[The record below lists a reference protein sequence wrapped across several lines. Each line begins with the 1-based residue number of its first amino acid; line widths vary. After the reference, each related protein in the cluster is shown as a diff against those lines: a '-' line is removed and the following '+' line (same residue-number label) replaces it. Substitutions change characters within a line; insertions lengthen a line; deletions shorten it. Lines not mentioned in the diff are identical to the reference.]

1 MENVNHILVGL
12 GGTGG
17 KVLRA
22 FKMRMFEEYPDSAV
36 RNKFPVGLLYVDS
49 TREMMGIG
57 RPDFRVL
64 GQDASFNENEFVFIK
79 SVDVSQ
85 VLDNINNYPA
95 LKGMINNV
103 EDVRTAIG
111 SLGEAA
117 GQKRRAGRILFA
129 ANAIRYK
136 NALDTVYA
144 RVNNVSKTDEVMIHI
159 FTGLAGGTGSGSII
173 DAITQTRK
181 AYPEAKIMVYAM
193 VPEMK
198 LPKPGIDKGRYY
210 QNGYAALNEINGLQ
224 TGRFVPCDVSSAGRQ
239 AEFFSIRIKGVADG
253 VVLYSNVNENGVS
266 VGSFD
271 ELPKLVADYAYFR
284 VFLEK
289 RKEVEDFFRAYS
301 FENMDDFCFEYD
313 EGAGNVI
320 SRSKKFNSFGIKR
333 VIYPETRILQHMTY
347 SVGQRL
353 LYQFQYN
360 NWRDNYGYVGEAANK
375 DYKEEYLK
383 DDKVKKW
390 MLDNR
395 HLMLEE
401 RILPTEKKYESFQD
415 YWHDKAVGYADE
427 VKGSD
432 SPLNALDD
440 LMKGFYDSTF
450 RGGGVEKFYKDKTEI
465 INDLAREI
473 RQNIERDLFT
483 WWKEGTISLYDLVKI
498 AETVLAFM
506 GNKQNELDEEAV
518 KAQENLENWE
528 EDRKADIADW
538 NDSGFLKGKL
548 LGKKKDIFAL
558 HQETLTECYVAKT
571 TIRAL
576 EFAKRLAARL
586 LTELSNLSSEIGAF
600 YAKISQAIDECDKQ
614 IAANRKE
621 NKGIEDMTGAIIEVS
636 EEVRISNFEKELM
649 TNKSDQPAMATE
661 LRKVIVP
668 EGDFIPFDDL
678 VNHLSVDRIK
688 DAFDIRLSFIIKEK
702 HEVICGKNNK
712 LLGLNILQQL
722 QQVLTTDEEIQKF
735 ALELVK
741 QSGVY
746 LKFNDTE
753 MNRYIPH
760 ERNENPAVN
769 PSSINCKYILVSIPS
784 PEENE
789 ELKRFADKLA
799 NAFKNSF
806 NNGSQQ
812 TTLQVDM
819 NSSRKDELSIVSVVY
834 CFPLRAIDWL
844 STYKTR
850 YEDLL
855 MTADGQRGTVNSIL
869 LHSEGDGS
877 LLPPV
882 FIPTE
887 QEKAAMAAANTAP
900 TPIQSTN
907 QQVGVPP
914 TPGAVPPIPGTI
926 PPPPPVVVLPQQQ
939 YYVAVNGQ
947 QTGPFGGEQLL
958 QMAKSGQLTKET
970 YVFTQGMAGWTL
982 AGQVQDLACLFAPAV
997 PPIPPV
1003 PGVPPV
1009 M

>member
-22 FKMRMFEEYPDSAV
+22 FKMRMFEEYPDSTD
-36 RNKFPVGLLYVDS
+36 RNKFPIGLLYVDS

-57 RPDFRVL
+57 RTDFRVL
-64 GQDASFNENEFVFIK
+64 GQDASFTENEFVFIK
-79 SVDVSQ
+79 GKDVSQ
-85 VLDNINNYPA
+85 LLDNVNNYPA
-95 LKGMINNV
+95 LTGMIDNV
-103 EDVRTAIG
+103 EEVRTAIG
-111 SLGEAA
+111 SLGDAA

-129 ANAIRYK
+129 ANAIQYK
-136 NALDTVYA
+136 NALDAVYA
-144 RVNNVSKTDEVMIHI
+144 RVNEVSKTDEVMIHI
-159 FTGLAGGTGSGSII
+159 FTGLAGGTGSGAII

-224 TGRFVPCDVSSAGRQ
+224 TGRFVPCDVSSAGRK
-239 AEFFSIRIKGVADG
+239 AELFSIRTKGVADG
-253 VVLYSNVNENGVS
+253 VVLYSNVNENGVL
-266 VGSFD
+266 VHSFE

-284 VFLEK
+284 VFMDK
-289 RKEVEDFFRAYS
+289 RKEVEDFVRAYS

-360 NWRDNYGYVGEAANK
+360 NWRDNYGYVGEPANK
-375 DYKEEYLK
+375 DYKEIYLTE
-383 DDKVKKW
+383 DKVKKW
-390 MLDNR
+390 MLDFK

-401 RILPTEKKYESFQD
+401 KILPTEPKYDSFQD
-415 YWHDKAVGYADE
+415 YWHDKAIGYADE
-427 VKGSD
+427 AKSAD
-432 SPLNALDD
+432 CPLNELDNIMAD
-440 LMKGFYDSTF
+440 FYEKSFRKSGVEGFY
-450 RGGGVEKFYKDKTEI
+450 RDKTEI
-465 INDLAREI
+465 INELAREI

-483 WWKEGTISLYDLVKI
+483 WWKDGTISLHDLVKI
-498 AETVLAFM
+498 IETTLAFM
-506 GNKQNELDEEAV
+506 SKRRSALDEEVV
-518 KAQENLENWE
+518 KMQENFTNWDQ
-528 EDRKADIADW
+528 DRKYNVADW
-538 NDSGFLKGKL
+538 SQLNVLQRMVGKGARL
-548 LGKKKDIFAL
+548 YAE
-558 HQETLTECYVAKT
+558 HQEILTDYYVAKT
-571 TIRAL
+571 TLRAL
-576 EFAKRLAARL
+576 EFARTLASRL
-586 LTELSNLSSEIGAF
+586 LTELGNLSTEISAF
-600 YAKISQAIDECDKQ
+600 YAKISQTIEECDKQ

-636 EEVRISNFEKELM
+636 EEGRIEEFEKELM
-649 TNKSDQPAMATE
+649 TNRNDQPAMAAE
-661 LRKVIVP
+661 LRKVIIP
-668 EGDFIPFDDL
+668 EGNFIPFGDL
-678 VNHLSVDRIK
+678 VSRISVDRVK
-688 DAFDIRLSFIIKEK
+688 DAFDIRLSAIIKEK
-702 HEVICGKNNK
+702 HEIICGKNNK

-735 ALELVK
+735 ALDLVK

-753 MNRYIPH
+753 MSRYIPH

-769 PSSINCKYILVSIPS
+769 PASINCKSILVSIPS

-806 NNGSQQ
+806 NNAAQQ

-819 NSSRKDELSIVSVVY
+819 KSARKDELSIVSVVY
-834 CFPLRAIDWL
+834 CFPLRAVDWL
-844 STYKTR
+844 ATYKKR
-850 YEDLL
+850 YEELL
-855 MTADGQRGTVNSIL
+855 TTADGKRGMVNSIL

-877 LLPPV
+877 QLPPV
-882 FIPTE
+882 FIPDT
-887 QEKAAMAAANTAP
+887 KNMSTASTVNTAV
-900 TPIQSTN
+900 T
-907 QQVGVPP
+907 QQI
-914 TPGAVPPIPGTI
+914 PPIPGTV
-926 PPPPPVVVLPQQQ
+926 PPPPPVLLPQQT
-939 YYVAVNGQ
+939 YYVALNGQ
-947 QTGPFGGEQLL
+947 QTGPFGGMQLQ
-958 QMAKSGQLTKET
+958 QMVQNGQLTKET

-982 AGQVQDLACLFAPAV
+982 AGQVQDLACLFAPAL
-997 PPIPPV
+997 PPIPGV
-1003 PGVPPV
+1003 PGIPPV
-1009 M
+1009 V

>member
-49 TREMMGIG
+49 TREMMDTG

-64 GQDASFNENEFVFIK
+64 GQDASFCENEFMFIK
-79 SVDVSQ
+79 NVDVSQ
-85 VLDNINNYPA
+85 VLDNIDYYPA
-95 LKGMINNV
+95 LKGMIDNV

-111 SLGEAA
+111 TLGEAA

-129 ANAIRYK
+129 ANAIQYR

-173 DAITQTRK
+173 DAITQARK
-181 AYPEAKIMVYAM
+181 AYPIAQIIVYALM
-193 VPEMK
+193 PDLTSPQPGMEDK
-198 LPKPGIDKGRYY
+198 LYY
-210 QNGYAALNEINGLQ
+210 PNCYAALNEINGLQ

-239 AEFFSIRIKGVADG
+239 TDFFSIYIKGVVDG
-253 VVLYSNVNENGVS
+253 VVLYSNDNENGVHIRQ
-266 VGSFD
+266 FD
-271 ELPKLVADYAYFR
+271 ELPKLVADCAYFR
-284 VFLEK
+284 VFLDW
-289 RKEVEDFFRAYS
+289 RREVENFFRAYS
-301 FENMDDFCFEYD
+301 FEDMNDFCFEYD
-313 EGAGNVI
+313 EGAGKVI
-320 SRSKKFNSFGIKR
+320 SRSKKFSSYGIKR
-333 VIYPETRILQHMTY
+333 IIYPETRILQHMTY
-347 SVGQRL
+347 SVGKRL

-360 NWRDNYGYVGEAANK
+360 NWRDDYGYVGEPANK
-375 DYKEEYLK
+375 DYKKEYLK

-401 RILPTEKKYESFQD
+401 RILPTEKIYESFQD
-415 YWHDKAVGYADE
+415 YWHDKAVAYADE
-427 VKGSD
+427 PRRAAH
-432 SPLNALDD
+432 PLYALDY

-465 INDLAREI
+465 INDLAQEI
-473 RQNIERDLFT
+473 RQDIERDLFT
-483 WWKEGTISLYDLVKI
+483 WWKKGTISLYDLVKI
-498 AETVLAFM
+498 AETVLDFI

-518 KAQENLENWE
+518 KAQENLENWGSIRE
-528 EDRKADIADW
+528 ADIFEW
-538 NDSGFLKGKL
+538 EKCGFWQGVL
-548 LGKKKDIFAL
+548 LGKKKKIFAK
-558 HQETLTECYVAKT
+558 HQETLTEYYVAKT
-571 TIRAL
+571 TVCAL
-576 EFAKRLAARL
+576 EFAKILAVRL
-586 LTELSNLSSEIGAF
+586 LTELSHLFSVISEC
-600 YAKISQAIDECDKQ
+600 YDRISQAIDECDKQ
-614 IAANRKE
+614 IAANSKKE
-621 NKGIEDMTGAIIEVS
+621 KGIEDMTGTIIEVS
-636 EEVRISNFEKELM
+636 DEVRIAKFKKELM

-678 VNHLSVDRIK
+678 VSRISVDRIK
-688 DAFDIRLSFIIKEK
+688 DAFDIRLSSIIKEK

-834 CFPLRAIDWL
+834 LFPLRAIDGL
-844 STYKTR
+844 ADYRER
-850 YEDLL
+850 YEKLL
-855 MTADGQRGTVNSIL
+855 MTADGKRDTKNSIL

-877 LLPPV
+877 QLPPL

-887 QEKAAMAAANTAP
+887 QERAEIVATNAAP
-900 TPIQSTN
+900 TQPAQL
-907 QQVGVPP
+907 
-914 TPGAVPPIPGTI
+914 PG
-926 PPPPPVVVLPQQQ
+926 
-939 YYVAVNGQ
+939 
-947 QTGPFGGEQLL
+947 
-958 QMAKSGQLTKET
+958 M
-970 YVFTQGMAGWTL
+970 
-982 AGQVQDLACLFAPAV
+982 
-997 PPIPPV
+997 PPIPPLPPV
-1003 PGVPPV
+1003 PGMPSE

>member
-64 GQDASFNENEFVFIK
+64 GQDASFTENEFVFIK
-79 SVDVSQ
+79 GKDVSQ
-85 VLDNINNYPA
+85 LLDNINNYPA
-95 LKGMINNV
+95 LKGMIDNV

-111 SLGEAA
+111 SLGDAA

-129 ANAIRYK
+129 ANAIQYK
-136 NALDTVYA
+136 NALDAVYA
-144 RVNNVSKTDEVMIHI
+144 RVNDISKTDEVMIHI

-224 TGRFVPCDVSSAGRQ
+224 TGRFVPCDVSSAGRK
-239 AEFFSIRIKGVADG
+239 AELFSIRIKGVADG

-266 VGSFD
+266 VHSFE
-271 ELPKLVADYAYFR
+271 ELPRLVADYAYFR
-284 VFLEK
+284 VFMDK
-289 RKEVEDFFRAYS
+289 RKEVEDFIRAYS

-383 DDKVKKW
+383 KDRIKKW
-390 MLDNR
+390 MLDNQ

-401 RILPTEKKYESFQD
+401 RILPTEKKYDSFQE
-415 YWHDKAVGYADE
+415 YWHDKAIGYADE
-427 VKGSD
+427 VKNSD

-450 RGGGVEKFYKDKTEI
+450 RGGGVEKFYRDKTEI
-465 INDLAREI
+465 VNELAREI
-473 RQNIERDLFT
+473 RQNIERELFT

-498 AETVLAFM
+498 AETILAFM
-506 GNKQNELDEEAV
+506 GEKQKELDEETV
-518 KAQENLENWE
+518 KVQEELENWE
-528 EDRKADIADW
+528 QDRQADIADW
-538 NDSGFLKGKL
+538 NESGFLRGKL

-586 LTELSNLSSEIGAF
+586 STELGNLSSEIGAF
-600 YAKISQAIDECDKQ
+600 YAKISQAIEECDKQ
-614 IAANRKE
+614 IVANRKE

-636 EEVRISNFEKELM
+636 EEVRIENFEKELM

-678 VNHLSVDRIK
+678 VSRISVDRIK
-688 DAFDIRLSFIIKEK
+688 DAFDIRLAAIIKEK
-702 HEVICGKNNK
+702 HEVICGRNNK

-722 QQVLTTDEEIQKF
+722 QQVLTTDQEIQEF
-735 ALELVK
+735 ALDLVK

-753 MNRYIPH
+753 MSRYVPH

-769 PSSINCKYILVSIPS
+769 PASINCKSILVSIPS

-799 NAFKNSF
+799 NAFRNSF
-806 NNGSQQ
+806 NNAAQQ

-819 NSSRKDELSIVSVVY
+819 KSSRKDELSIVSVVY

-844 STYKTR
+844 ATYKNR

-877 LLPPV
+877 QLPPV
-882 FIPTE
+882 FIPNA
-887 QEKAAMAAANTAP
+887 QERAAMAVNAATV
-900 TPIQSTN
+900 QSDIAGGN
-907 QQVGVPP
+907 
-914 TPGAVPPIPGTI
+914 VPPIPT
-926 PPPPPVVVLPQQQ
+926 PVPPVPEQLPQQQ
-939 YYVAVNGQ
+939 YYVAMNGQ
-947 QTGPFGGEQLL
+947 QTGPFGGIQLK
-958 QMAKSGQLTKET
+958 QMVQTGQLTKET
-970 YVFTQGMAGWTL
+970 YVFAQGMTGWTL
-982 AGQVQDLACLFAPAV
+982 AGQVQDLACLFAPV
-997 PPIPPV
+997 LPPLPPV

>member
-22 FKMRMFEEYPDSAV
+22 FKMRMFEEYPDAAV

-64 GQDASFNENEFVFIK
+64 GQDASFMENEFVFIK
-79 SVDVSQ
+79 SVDVEKI
-85 VLDNINNYPA
+85 LDNINNYPA
-95 LKGMINNV
+95 LKGMVDNV
-103 EDVRTAIG
+103 EEVKTAIG

-129 ANAIRYK
+129 ANAVRYK
-136 NALDTVYA
+136 NALDAVYA
-144 RVNNVSKTDEVMIHI
+144 RVNEISHTDGVMIHI
-159 FTGLAGGTGSGSII
+159 FAGLAGGTGSGSII

-239 AEFFSIRIKGVADG
+239 AELFSIRIKGVADG

-266 VGSFD
+266 VHSFD
-271 ELPKLVADYAYFR
+271 ELPRLVSDYAYFR
-284 VFLEK
+284 VFMEP
-289 RKEVEDFFRAYS
+289 RKEVEDFIRAYS
-301 FENMDDFCFEYD
+301 FENMDSFCFEYD

-333 VIYPETRILQHMTY
+333 VIYPENRILQHMTY
-347 SVGQRL
+347 TVGQRL

-360 NWRDNYGYVGEAANK
+360 NWRDNYGYVGEASNK
-375 DYKEEYLK
+375 DYKEEYFS
-383 DDKVKKW
+383 DDKAKRW
-390 MLDNR
+390 MLDFK
-395 HLMLEE
+395 HLTLEE
-401 RILPTEKKYESFQD
+401 RILPTEPKYESFQD

-427 VKGSD
+427 AKSAD
-432 SPLNALDD
+432 CPLNELDN
-440 LMKGFYDSTF
+440 LMKDFYEKSF
-450 RGGGVEKFYKDKTEI
+450 RKRGVEGFYKDKTEI
-465 INDLAREI
+465 VNELAREI

-483 WWKEGTISLYDLVKI
+483 WWKDGVISLYDLVKI
-498 AETVLAFM
+498 AETALAYM
-506 GNKQNELDEEAV
+506 GNQRNALDELVV
-518 KAQENLENWE
+518 KMQENFDNWDQE
-528 EDRKADIADW
+528 RKLNVEDWSSLGLLQRMV
-538 NDSGFLKGKL
+538 NKGARL
-548 LGKKKDIFAL
+548 YAL
-558 HQETLTECYVAKT
+558 HQDILTDSFVART
-571 TIRAL
+571 SLRAL
-576 EFAKRLAARL
+576 EFAKVLASRV
-586 LTELSNLSSEIGAF
+586 LTELGNLSSEITSF
-600 YAKISQAIDECDKQ
+600 YAKISKAIEECDRQ
-614 IAANRKE
+614 IAANKKE

-636 EEVRISNFEKELM
+636 EEVHMENFEKELM
-649 TNKSDQPAMATE
+649 TNKSDQPAMAAE

-668 EGDFIPFDDL
+668 EGDFIPFGDL
-678 VNHLSVDRIK
+678 VNRISVDRIK
-688 DAFDIRLSFIIKEK
+688 DAFDIRLAAIIKEK
-702 HEVICGKNNK
+702 HETVCGRNEK

-769 PSSINCKYILVSIPS
+769 PSSINCKSILVSIPS

-806 NNGSQQ
+806 NNAAQQ

-819 NSSRKDELSIVSVVY
+819 KSNRKDELSIVSVVY
-834 CFPLRAIDWL
+834 CFPLRAIEWL
-844 STYKTR
+844 STYKER

-855 MTADGQRGTVNSIL
+855 FMANGSRSSVNSIL

-877 LLPPV
+877 KLPPV
-882 FIPTE
+882 FIPDHVETPV
-887 QEKAAMAAANTAP
+887 AAVNEPVVAVNPVPGVAVPPAMPGAAVPPPMPGVASVLPQGQYYLSLNG
-900 TPIQSTN
+900 
-907 QQVGVPP
+907 QQVGPYA
-914 TPGAVPPIPGTI
+914 GIQ
-926 PPPPPVVVLPQQQ
+926 LQQLVQ
-939 YYVAVNGQ
+939 G
-947 QTGPFGGEQLL
+947 
-958 QMAKSGQLTKET
+958 GQLTQQT
-970 YVFTQGMAGWTL
+970 YVWAQGMPAWQF
-982 AGQVQDLACLFAPAV
+982 AGQVPDLACLFQPT
-997 PPIPPV
+997 PPPMPGMPPM
-1003 PGVPPV
+1003 PGGGVPP
-1009 M
+1009 MM

>member
-22 FKMRMFEEYPDSAV
+22 FKMRMFEEFPDSAV

-57 RPDFRVL
+57 RSDFRVL
-64 GQDASFNENEFVFIK
+64 GQDASFTENEFVFIK
-79 SVDVSQ
+79 GKDVSQ
-85 VLDNINNYPA
+85 LLDNINNYPA
-95 LKGMINNV
+95 LKGMIDNV

-111 SLGEAA
+111 SLGDAA

-129 ANAIRYK
+129 ANAIQYK
-136 NALDTVYA
+136 NALDAVYA
-144 RVNNVSKTDEVMIHI
+144 RVNDISKTDEVMIHI
-159 FTGLAGGTGSGSII
+159 FTGLAGGTGSGSVI

-224 TGRFVPCDVSSAGRQ
+224 TGRFVPCDVSSAGRK
-239 AEFFSIRIKGVADG
+239 AELFSIRIKGVADG

-266 VGSFD
+266 VHSFE
-271 ELPKLVADYAYFR
+271 ELPRLVADYAYFR
-284 VFLEK
+284 VFMDR
-289 RKEVEDFFRAYS
+289 RKEVEDFIRAYS

-383 DDKVKKW
+383 KDRIKKW
-390 MLDNR
+390 MLDNQ

-415 YWHDKAVGYADE
+415 YWHDKAIGYADE
-427 VKGSD
+427 VKNSD
-432 SPLNALDD
+432 FPLNALDD

-450 RGGGVEKFYKDKTEI
+450 RGGGVEKFYRDKTEI
-465 INDLAREI
+465 VNDLAREI
-473 RQNIERDLFT
+473 RQNIERDLFI
-483 WWKEGTISLYDLVKI
+483 WWKEGTISLYDLVRI
-498 AETVLAFM
+498 AETILAFM
-506 GNKQNELDEEAV
+506 GNKQNELDEETV
-518 KAQENLENWE
+518 KVQEELENWE
-528 EDRKADIADW
+528 QDRQTDIADW
-538 NDSGFLKGKL
+538 NESGFIKGKL
-548 LGKKKDIFAL
+548 FGKKKDIFAL

-586 LTELSNLSSEIGAF
+586 LTELGNLSAEIGAF
-600 YAKISQAIDECDKQ
+600 YAKISQAIEECDRQ
-614 IAANRKE
+614 IVANRKE

-636 EEVRISNFEKELM
+636 EEVRIENFEKELM

-661 LRKVIVP
+661 LRKVILP
-668 EGDFIPFDDL
+668 EGDYIPFGDL
-678 VNHLSVDRIK
+678 VSRISVDRIK
-688 DAFDIRLSFIIKEK
+688 DAFDIRLAAIIKEK
-702 HEVICGKNNK
+702 HEVICGRNNK

-722 QQVLTTDEEIQKF
+722 QQVLTTDQEIQEF
-735 ALELVK
+735 ALDLVR

-753 MNRYIPH
+753 MSRYVPH

-769 PSSINCKYILVSIPS
+769 PASINCKSILVSIPS

-799 NAFKNSF
+799 NAFRNSF
-806 NNGSQQ
+806 NNAAQQ

-819 NSSRKDELSIVSVVY
+819 KSSRKDELSIVSVVY

-877 LLPPV
+877 QLPPV
-882 FIPTE
+882 FIPT
-887 QEKAAMAAANTAP
+887 QP
-900 TPIQSTN
+900 TG
-907 QQVGVPP
+907 QQVNVPL
-914 TPGAVPPIPGTI
+914 IPGTI

-939 YYVAVNGQ
+939 YYIAVNGQ

-970 YVFTQGMAGWTL
+970 YVFTQGLAGWTF
-982 AGQVQDLACLFAPAV
+982 AGQVQDLACLFVPAV

-1003 PGVPPV
+1003 PGVPPI

>member
-22 FKMRMFEEYPDSAV
+22 FKMRLFEEYPDSTE

-57 RPDFRVL
+57 RTDFRVL
-64 GQDASFNENEFVFIK
+64 GQDASFTENEFVFIK

-85 VLDNINNYPA
+85 ILDNINNYPA

-103 EDVRTAIG
+103 EEVKTAIG
-111 SLGEAA
+111 SLGDAA

-129 ANAIRYK
+129 ANAVRYK
-136 NALDTVYA
+136 NALDAVYA
-144 RVNNVSKTDEVMIHI
+144 RVNDISKTDEVIIHI

-173 DAITQTRK
+173 DTIIQTRK
-181 AYPEAKIMVYAM
+181 AYPDAKIMVYAM

-210 QNGYAALNEINGLQ
+210 PNAYAALNEINGLQ

-239 AEFFSIRIKGVADG
+239 ADFFSIRIKGVADG

-266 VGSFD
+266 VHSFD

-284 VFLEK
+284 VFMDK
-289 RKEVEDFFRAYS
+289 RKEVEDFIRAYS

-360 NWRDNYGYVGEAANK
+360 NWRDNYGFVGEPANK
-375 DYKEEYLK
+375 DYREIYLTE
-383 DDKVKKW
+383 DKVKKW
-390 MLDNR
+390 MLDFK

-401 RILPTEKKYESFQD
+401 KILPTEPKYDSFQD
-415 YWHDKAVGYADE
+415 YWHDKAIGYAQEAKTADC
-427 VKGSD
+427 
-432 SPLNALDD
+432 PLNELDNIMMD
-440 LMKGFYDSTF
+440 FYEKSF
-450 RGGGVEKFYKDKTEI
+450 RKSGVEFFYRDKAEI
-465 INDLAREI
+465 VNDLAREI
-473 RQNIERDLFT
+473 RQNIERDLFS
-483 WWKEGTISLYDLVKI
+483 WWKDGTISLYDLVKVI
-498 AETVLAFM
+498 EATLGFTS
-506 GNKQNELDEEAV
+506 KQRTALDEEVV
-518 KAQENLENWE
+518 KMQESFILWDQE
-528 EDRKADIADW
+528 RKNNVADW
-538 NDSGFLKGKL
+538 SELNVLQRMIGKGARL
-548 LGKKKDIFAL
+548 YAE
-558 HQETLTECYVAKT
+558 HQELLTDCYVAKT
-571 TIRAL
+571 TLCAL
-576 EFAKRLAARL
+576 EFAKVLVARL
-586 LTELSNLSSEIGAF
+586 LTELGNLSTEINAF
-600 YAKISQAIDECDKQ
+600 YAKISQAIEECDRQ

-621 NKGIEDMTGAIIEVS
+621 NKGVEDMTGAIIEVS
-636 EEVRISNFEKELM
+636 EEGRIDTFEKELM
-649 TNKSDQPAMATE
+649 TNKSDQPAMAAE

-668 EGDFIPFDDL
+668 EGDFIPFADL
-678 VNHLSVDRIK
+678 VNRISVDRIK
-688 DAFDIRLSFIIKEK
+688 DAFDIRLATIIKEK

-722 QQVLTTDEEIQKF
+722 QQVLTTDEDIQKF
-735 ALELVK
+735 ALDLVR

-753 MNRYIPH
+753 MSRYIPH

-769 PSSINCKYILVSIPS
+769 PSSINCKSILVSIPS
-784 PEENE
+784 PDENE

-799 NAFKNSF
+799 NAFRNSF
-806 NNGSQQ
+806 NNAAQQ

-819 NSSRKDELSIVSVVY
+819 KSTRKDELSIVSVVY

-844 STYKTR
+844 ATYKNR

-855 MTADGQRGTVNSIL
+855 MTADGKRGTVNSIL

-877 LLPPV
+877 QLPSV
-882 FIPTE
+882 FIPDTVA
-887 QEKAAMAAANTAP
+887 KVAANAAIET
-900 TPIQSTN
+900 QSNDVMMNGTII
-907 QQVGVPP
+907 
-914 TPGAVPPIPGTI
+914 PPIPGAI
-926 PPPPPVVVLPQQQ
+926 PPPPAVLPQHQ
-939 YYVAVNGQ
+939 YYIALNGQ
-947 QTGPFGGEQLL
+947 QTGPFGGVQLQ
-958 QMAKSGQLTKET
+958 QMVQNGLLAKET

-982 AGQVQDLACLFAPAV
+982 AGQVQDLACLFAPAL

-1003 PGVPPV
+1003 PDVAL
-1009 M
+1009 